1 MSERSRTWAGAAVLF
16 IGPLVFLAGSLAHPF
31 VRDYM
36 DPTVIAD
43 AVKGASGQWAV
54 SHVIL
59 AIGLGLVL
67 LAVLVI
73 REQFRTAGEQRWSA
87 LGVPL
92 LVVGASLLGAIV
104 GSEVTLAAVVDSGG
118 DVLAVLEA
126 EATSTWPLVLGG
138 FLLFGLGWLS
148 FAMAFYRARILP
160 SALNRVAIVVLVAI
174 VIVSFIPQTW
184 ATYAHGLA
192 ILVVSWMVGY
202 RMIAERPRS
211 RLSDA
216 VDPLK
221 KTT

>member
-1 MSERSRTWAGAAVLF
+1 MSERIGTWAAAAVLF
-16 IGPLVFLAGSLAHPF
+16 IGPAVFFAGSLGHPF

-36 DPTVIAD
+36 DPSVIAD
-43 AVKGASGQWAV
+43 AVKAAPGQWAV

-73 REQFRTAGEQRWSA
+73 REQFRGAGEQRWSA
-87 LGVPL
+87 VGVPL
-92 LVVGASLLGAIV
+92 LIVGATLLGAIA
-104 GSEVTLAAVVDSGG
+104 GSEITLAAVVDSGG
-118 DVLAVLEA
+118 DVLAVLEGS
-126 EATSTWPLVLGG
+126 ATSTLPLVLGG

-148 FAMAFYRARILP
+148 FAIAFYRARILP
-160 SALNRVAIVVLVAI
+160 SALNRVAIVALVTVL
-174 VIVSFIPQTW
+174 IVSFIPQTW

-202 RMIAERPRS
+202 RVIAERPRS

-216 VDPLK
+216 VDLLK
-221 KTT
+221 KPN